1 MFSRFPLILL
11 CFDSLQECYNDT
23 KAEWWLHVATQCRI
37 HSIDRP
43 GTEIWSIRGKFYG
56 RAFENPRTNPEKE
69 RVWDAIIRIN
79 WFYKCYRGPGGCV
92 YLLRVLR
99 AAVVTCQWMN
109 IKRNASKISF
119 YEMKTRKN
127 AMYYK
132 RSYKYYVI
140 NYYYCYDYYLQWLL
154 HHYRII
160 RRLNKLPKKKRY
172 RYTYIWSIMHSGYN
186 IVLQDNPIMSS
197 STCEMVWHRL
207 NRYLQAVYTL

>member
-1 MFSRFPLILL
+1 MMITCCGSM
-11 CFDSLQECYNDT
+11 SDT
-23 KAEWWLHVATQCRI
+23 F
-37 HSIDRP
+37 DRP
-43 GTEIWSIRGKFYG
+43 SWYRIWSVRGKFYG

-69 RVWDAIIRIN
+69 KVWDAIIRIN

-92 YLLRVLR
+92 YLLRILR

-160 RRLNKLPKKKRY
+160 RRLNKLPKKKDTDIHIY
-172 RYTYIWSIMHSGYN
+172 EVLC
-186 IVLQDNPIMSS
+186 IVVIIS
-197 STCEMVWHRL
+197 CCKI
-207 NRYLQAVYTL
+207 TL